1 MTKDELRAKAN
12 ELPLLPGVYL
22 MMDKTGQ
29 VIYVGKAIKLKNRVS
44 QYFQDTASHNDKTRR
59 MVSQVDRFDTI
70 IVRTEFEALILENS
84 LIKRHMPRY
93 NILLKDDKGYPFV
106 RLDEKADYPRFTLV
120 TRPAEDGARYFGP
133 FGGRSETRQA
143 IDAVCAALRLPT
155 CSRRFPRDIGK
166 ERPCLNHHI
175 GRCDGFCRPDGP
187 DAAEYRRRIAQAVRL
202 FEGRLRQ
209 VTAELTAQM
218 TAAAEALDF
227 EQAAALRDRIRALS
241 VLSKNQKVIAGIC
254 ADTDVWGVYTGPARA
269 GCAVLHIENGD
280 LLGRRVEVLPVAE
293 DDAALLGAVV
303 PQYYLDRE
311 LLPREILLPLPMVRS
326 LFDYEKE
333 VSAIELSLVPG
344 ADINS
349 VKSCIKSLL
358 GDDFSVKDRYEQ
370 QEASFRMMQGE
381 KWMIFLILCFILILA
396 LFNVIGSL
404 SMLMI
409 EKKEDVRT
417 LRNMGAD
424 DRLIRRIFLFEGWM
438 ISGLGALIGIVIGL
452 ALCLLQQELGIIKL
466 GQAAGSFII
475 DAYPVRVEAGDIL
488 IVFITVLSIGF
499 LAAWYPVHYLG
510 KKWLTR

>member
-1 MTKDELRAKAN
+1 MNFPFYIARR
-12 ELPLLPGVYL
+12 YL
-22 MMDKTGQ
+22 FSK
-29 VIYVGKAIKLKNRVS
+29 K
-44 QYFQDTASHNDKTRR
+44 SHNAINIIS
-59 MVSQVDRFDTI
+59 MVSVCGVVVATM
-70 IVRTEFEALILENS
+70 AL
-84 LIKRHMPRY
+84 
-93 NILLKDDKGYPFV
+93 
-106 RLDEKADYPRFTLV
+106 
-120 TRPAEDGARYFGP
+120 
-133 FGGRSETRQA
+133 
-143 IDAVCAALRLPT
+143 VC
-155 CSRRFPRDIGK
+155 
-166 ERPCLNHHI
+166 
-175 GRCDGFCRPDGP
+175 
-187 DAAEYRRRIAQAVRL
+187 
-202 FEGRLRQ
+202 
-209 VTAELTAQM
+209 
-218 TAAAEALDF
+218 
-227 EQAAALRDRIRALS
+227 ALS
-241 VLSKNQKVIAGIC
+241 VLNVHGKVFDPTLPAVREVKVLPEVALFCEVLQDNAQVRYRDRQITATVKGVDDTFGRLTRIDSILVDSRDGSFVLSDEVANYANLGVGTAFSLGVRPNY
-254 ADTDVWGVYTGPARA
+254 ADPLEIYAPKRNEKVNLANPVASLNLEYAFVGGVYATNQQMYD
-269 GCAVLHIENGD
+269 ENF
-280 LLGRRVEVLPVAE
+280 V
-293 DDAALLGAVV
+293 
-303 PQYYLDRE
+303 
-311 LLPREILLPLPMVRS
+311 LLPLPMVRS

-333 VSAIELSLVPG
+333 VSAIELSLVPS

-349 VKSCIKSLL
+349 VKSRIKSLL